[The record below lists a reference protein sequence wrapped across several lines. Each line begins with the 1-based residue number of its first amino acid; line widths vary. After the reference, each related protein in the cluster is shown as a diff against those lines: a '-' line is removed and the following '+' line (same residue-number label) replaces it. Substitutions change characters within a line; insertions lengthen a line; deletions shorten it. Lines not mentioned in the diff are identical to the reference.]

1 MYDMSSRKSDP
12 IKVLKDTFTEIEEE
26 TKEKM
31 GDDAFHWMNHY
42 GTWIDVITSVTNSM
56 PNEESGNSMLVLRL
70 LELQKILSWI
80 QLSALYG
87 AYRPL
92 IRELR
97 FTLESF
103 LQAYYLE
110 TKYPSHTI
118 ESKHEIL
125 FADEKKLYGGRLI
138 DKINIG
144 SKEEIR
150 TLYQYLSKYQHGS
163 YNELKTTVLDGN
175 VAERVIG
182 DFDKELFDECM
193 SLTNR
198 VMDIVFYLILYKYPE
213 AISKFKN
220 DMTIYW
226 LKELD
231 SPITLKLLFGN
242 L

>member
-1 MYDMSSRKSDP
+1 MTKKKSDP
-12 IKVLKDTFTEIEEE
+12 IKVLKDIFAEIEEE
-26 TKEKM
+26 TKEKT

-42 GTWIDVITSVTNSM
+42 NTWIDVIGSITNSIS
-56 PNEESGNSMLVLRL
+56 NEESGNSMLVLRL
-70 LELQKILSWI
+70 LELQKTLSWI

-110 TKYPSHTI
+110 TEYPSQTI
-118 ESKHEIL
+118 EYKHDIL
-125 FADEKKLYGGRLI
+125 LADEKKLYGGSLI
-138 DKINIG
+138 NKINIE
-144 SKEEIR
+144 SKEKIR
-150 TLYQYLSKYQHGS
+150 VLYQNLSKYQHGS
-163 YNELKTTVLDGN
+163 YTELKTTILDGN
-175 VAERVIG
+175 VAERGIG

-198 VMDIVFYLILYKYPE
+198 VMDIAFYLILDKYHN

-231 SPITLKLLFGN
+231 SPMTLKLL
-242 L
+242 LDYS